1 MSRARD
7 FADLAGSA
15 DAGGLT
21 GRNLI
26 INGAMQ
32 VAQRGT
38 SSTSAGFQTVDRF
51 QTSAST
57 DATITQ
63 SQTALTSGSPYDEG
77 FRDVYRQ
84 TVTTASSSPAAGH
97 YLGVVHNIEAST
109 IDTSGWKHTSDSSYL
124 TLSFWVKSSVAG
136 TYVFQFRTNDGTA
149 QAYTFEYTLVADTWK
164 KVTHSIPGNSSITV
178 NNDNGR
184 GLELYWWL
192 YLGTTY
198 DDSSHTNEVW
208 EAYSSVSQSKV
219 FAQNWMT
226 TASATFDVT
235 GVQLEVGEQA
245 TPFEH
250 RSFGD
255 EYQRCLRYY
264 YRTPAPNGGLAA
276 NENFPCF
283 GNMDGS
289 QTGAYIFKFPVA
301 MRAAPTAIEQSGT
314 ASDYSIRVTSDANG
328 TSVPSASGFTA
339 ESALV
344 NLVSSGAGFTSGDAA
359 FMRAESTDAFIA
371 FSSEL

>member
-7 FADLAGSA
+7 LADLAGSA

-32 VAQRGT
+32 VDQRNSGSSVSAPHNTYTLDRLNTYQSGGGAYSVQQQTSVTPAGFGFAAKINVDTIDSSIAAGDYYMLTYNFEGHDTAQLEFGT
-38 SSTSAGFQTVDRF
+38 SSAKTV
-51 QTSAST
+51 
-57 DATITQ
+57 
-63 SQTALTSGSPYDEG
+63 
-77 FRDVYRQ
+77 
-84 TVTTASSSPAAGH
+84 
-97 YLGVVHNIEAST
+97 
-109 IDTSGWKHTSDSSYL
+109 
-124 TLSFWVKSSVAG
+124 TLSFYVRSSLTG
-136 TYVFQFRTNDGTA
+136 TFSGAINNNASNR
-149 QAYTFEYTLVADTWK
+149 AYTFEYTIDSANTWERK
-164 KVTHSIPGNSSITV
+164 TITV
-178 NNDNGR
+178 AGDQSGTWPGAVNTRSIKIRWALAMGSTYTNTAGSWAAGDYYGTSNQVNLMATLNN
-184 GLELYWWL
+184 
-192 YLGTTY
+192 
-198 DDSSHTNEVW
+198 
-208 EAYSSVSQSKV
+208 
-219 FAQNWMT
+219 
-226 TASATFDVT
+226 TFYIT

-255 EYQRCLRYY
+255 ELVRCLRYY
-264 YRTPAPNGGLAA
+264 YKTPTTNGGLAA
-276 NENFPCF
+276 NEPFPCV
-283 GNMDGS
+283 GNMDGT
-289 QTGAYIFKFPVA
+289 QTGAYIFKFPVP

-328 TSVPSASGFTA
+328 TSVPSASGFTT

-344 NLVSSGAGFTSGDAA
+344 NLVSSGAGFTSGDAC

>member
-1 MSRARD
+1 MSKA
-7 FADLAGSA
+7 AELAALIGSQTA
-15 DAGGLT
+15 LSN
-21 GRNLI
+21 RNLI

-38 SSTSAGFQTVDRF
+38 SSTSTGFQTVDRF

-97 YLGVVHNIEAST
+97 YFGVLQYIEAST

-184 GLELYWWL
+184 GLELYWWI
-192 YLGTTY
+192 YLGTNF

-208 EAYSSVSQSKV
+208 EAYSGSSQSKV

-250 RSFGD
+250 RSFAD
-255 EYQRCLRYY
+255 ELRRCQRYH
-264 YRTPAPNGGLAA
+264 YRRDITIYDVVAMGGVTST
-276 NENFPCF
+276 NR
-283 GNMDGS
+283 
-289 QTGAYIFKFPVA
+289 GAYLLHLPTA
-301 MRAAPTAIEQSGT
+301 MRAKPSCSQGSHIYCWYTAAGSVTSQSNLVVVYMNNDTTEFNQVYLRADANSSLASVTHPLALTSYHSSGT
-314 ASDYSIRVTSDANG
+314 ADTHISLDA
-328 TSVPSASGFTA
+328 
-339 ESALV
+339 
-344 NLVSSGAGFTSGDAA
+344 
-359 FMRAESTDAFIA
+359 
-371 FSSEL
+371 EL